1 MKQLLL
7 TLSLSILFIPFGISQ
22 GTTNRNSDMI
32 LPHATS
38 VESNTSIRDTIG
50 TLIES
55 NSTNTD
61 GYDKFTG
68 FQSQVNGT
76 SGINYAIQGINFGNF
91 NYRNYGIR
99 GDAKNAENLN
109 VGVVGTS
116 KSEIGSNY
124 AVWGIASE
132 SPGQNRGVIGYA
144 TQPTEGQNYG
154 VTGWVGG
161 SEQFNIAI
169 GGYADAADS
178 TNGWNAGLDAR
189 ASATTENGINYGAR
203 TEARNAPTNYGVH
216 AVANGDNA
224 VSNIGI
230 YASASNGQSNKAA
243 VFEGE
248 VDLVGNPI
256 KNIANPVDDQDAVS
270 LAFLLEKIN
279 TLQNQIDVLQSTS
292 GSGTV
297 TDQDGNS
304 YTYLTYGDQ
313 IWTVKNAE
321 MVTYRDGTPIPQVTD
336 ATEWANLTTGAWCYY
351 DNDPSK
357 GKLYNWYAVAGIHDN
372 DPNTP
377 NKHFAPE
384 GWHVPTDAEWTEL
397 ENYLIAN
404 GYNYDETTT
413 GNKIAKSMASKSG
426 WNDTPDTG
434 QIGHILNRN
443 NSSGFNAFP
452 DGYRLRS
459 GEFLSR
465 NDIASF
471 WSSTITPADGDN
483 AYQRSLGFS
492 DENLFRGNNFL
503 KNGISVRLAQGN
515 SINVVVEQSD
525 LVGQWVLLHEA
536 KALWVGETMEVYA
549 AGGQW
554 WSNSLSDI
562 KTRACFFDDIYE
574 FKDDMSF
581 HNILGD
587 ATWQEGGWD
596 AVAEEGCGDALAP
609 FDGTATAT
617 WSHNTEDGTITLD
630 GMGAFLGISRVAN
643 GVELTDPAQA
653 KESLTYSDAVISDD
667 KNQLTVNIQMGAG
680 FWQFKFARVG
690 SAGAELPTTDV
701 DGDGVLDVDDDCPD
715 VYGEAANGCPV
726 VATPDTAPAAP
737 TRDQSEVSSIYSDSY
752 TGPENFDPYP
762 NWGQY
767 TQFAAIDIDGNNILG
782 YSQLNYQGNA
792 FSGVDLAGKTM
803 IHMDIYSAD
812 LSALKV
818 VLINTQADGGTFETG
833 LDAALENGA
842 WTSVDILLSDFTGFV
857 ESGGNLDQIKYEV
870 GTDATA
876 TGDKSFFIDNIYV
889 Y

>member
-7 TLSLSILFIPFGISQ
+7 TLSLSILFIPFGMSQ

-61 GYDKFTG
+61 SYDKFTG

-76 SGINYAIQGINFGNF
+76 SGNNYAIRGINLGNS

-99 GDAKNAENLN
+99 GEAKNAENLN

-116 KSEIGSNY
+116 YSEIGNNY
-124 AVWGIASE
+124 AVWGIAKGA
-132 SPGQNRGVIGYA
+132 PGQNRGVIGYA
-144 TQPTEGQNYG
+144 TQPTDGQNYG

-178 TNGWNAGLDAR
+178 TNGWNAGLMAR

-203 TEARNAPTNYGVH
+203 TEAGNAPTNYGVH
-216 AVANGDNA
+216 AVAYGNNA

-279 TLQNQIDVLQSTS
+279 ILQNQIDVLKSTS

-297 TDQDGNS
+297 N
-304 YTYLTYGDQ
+304 
-313 IWTVKNAE
+313 
-321 MVTYRDGTPIPQVTD
+321 
-336 ATEWANLTTGAWCYY
+336 
-351 DNDPSK
+351 
-357 GKLYNWYAVAGIHDN
+357 
-372 DPNTP
+372 
-377 NKHFAPE
+377 
-384 GWHVPTDAEWTEL
+384 
-397 ENYLIAN
+397 
-404 GYNYDETTT
+404 
-413 GNKIAKSMASKSG
+413 
-426 WNDTPDTG
+426 
-434 QIGHILNRN
+434 
-443 NSSGFNAFP
+443 
-452 DGYRLRS
+452 
-459 GEFLSR
+459 
-465 NDIASF
+465 
-471 WSSTITPADGDN
+471 
-483 AYQRSLGFS
+483 
-492 DENLFRGNNFL
+492 
-503 KNGISVRLAQGN
+503 
-515 SINVVVEQSD
+515 SD

-536 KALWVGETMEVYA
+536 KALWVGETMELYA

-587 ATWQEGGWD
+587 ETWQEGGWES
-596 AVAEEGCGDALAP
+596 VAEGGCGAALAP

-617 WSHNTEDGTITLD
+617 WSHNPEDGTITID

-643 GVELTDPAQA
+643 GAELTDPAQA
-653 KESLTYSDAVISDD
+653 KESLTYSGAVISED
-667 KNQLTVNIQMGAG
+667 KNQLTVHIQMGAG

-690 SAGAELPTTDV
+690 SAGAQLPTTDV

-715 VYGEAANGCPV
+715 VYGEAASGCPV
-726 VATPDTAPAAP
+726 EETPNTAPAAP

-752 TGPENFDPYP
+752 TAPESWDPYP
-762 NWGQY
+762 NWGQA
-767 TQFAAIDIDGNNILG
+767 TQYSEIDIDGNKILG

-792 FSGVDLAGKTM
+792 FSGVDLTGKTM

-812 LSALKV
+812 ISALKV

-833 LDAALENGA
+833 LDASLENGA
-842 WTSVDILLSDFTGFV
+842 WTSVDISLSDFEGFV
-857 ESGGNLDQIKYEV
+857 GSGGNLDQIKYEV